1 MHVHPHSQLHHDH
14 KVLSTPQFGQLHDP
28 INESEFEDFVPISTN
43 MDPNLQF
50 PSSSSYVQ
58 LNSSVASS
66 ATSSFNSNYFPQSIS
81 GNSISSNIH
90 QTPLQL
96 SRKQSTNAMQNL
108 TSTPS
113 QTPVR
118 KSGFVTPRV
127 VGPNGVV
134 FSHKRTKSKVAVEK
148 SPATGNPFYNPPSFL
163 SPKISKKSHR
173 KNVSITNSISL
184 THLDTDLQIQQMQQL
199 GRSGSPGDTPLRTP
213 GRRSDVQYIYGP
225 DDDNYDDDFDDDGED
240 DKVGHSHQDD
250 HERGDHRDENDD
262 VLDDGED
269 SDDDEDDD
277 DLGKRNMMIMKNNAL
292 LDPQMLM
299 NSGLSQQ
306 SANSTV
312 NDGTFIMPNI
322 LMKHKFGDKLVQSSN
337 DLNSVLSGNSLEN
350 ENDAASLFDNISSA
364 NFVNINYLNGMFIPD
379 HSAVESLQ
387 QDIFAYPSSTKDTN
401 EAYYGSLGH
410 ETPHKQKYQYQKR
423 SVELHQQPSDSSPVL
438 SKASSIPQT
447 GAEPASMDS
456 KIQRSG
462 SSFNLSNIAASREG
476 KNASK
481 NLEHHNMMMSDRYR
495 YHRPDSL
502 MAFQENSPPQTHAQ
516 AQAQQQYAM
525 FDPKIGYGPSSHMS
539 SDMMT
544 PVNTAPGSSSVP
556 TTTIPMS
563 TSGTLQQVAE
573 SASYRGK
580 ELSIPRSSS
589 SKTILESPT
598 MKTRSKSKRTSFALS
613 DIKHPEKLDLPQQ
626 SARSRSR
633 SKKTIN
639 DEKKIHECPLCHM
652 KFQRPEHVK
661 RHMLSHSS
669 EKPFEC
675 PESGC
680 NKRFN
685 RNDNLKQHLRNIH
698 KKQI

>member
-1 MHVHPHSQLHHDH
+1 M
-14 KVLSTPQFGQLHDP
+14 
-28 INESEFEDFVPISTN
+28 
-43 MDPNLQF
+43 
-50 PSSSSYVQ
+50 
-58 LNSSVASS
+58 
-66 ATSSFNSNYFPQSIS
+66 
-81 GNSISSNIH
+81 
-90 QTPLQL
+90 
-96 SRKQSTNAMQNL
+96 STNAMHNL

-134 FSHKRTKSKVAVEK
+134 YSHKRTKSKVAVEK

-199 GRSGSPGDTPLRTP
+199 GRSGSPDHTPLRTP

-225 DDDNYDDDFDDDGED
+225 DDDYDYEDDDGEN

-250 HERGDHRDENDD
+250 HERDDHGDESDD
-262 VLDDGED
+262 DGDDGED
-269 SDDDEDDD
+269 DHDDHDDED
-277 DLGKRNMMIMKNNAL
+277 LEKRNIMMMKNNAL
-292 LDPQMLM
+292 LDSHMLM
-299 NSGLSQQ
+299 NSGLDQP

-350 ENDAASLFDNISSA
+350 ENDTASLFDNMSSA

-379 HSAVESLQ
+379 PSAVESLQ

-423 SVELHQQPSDSSPVL
+423 PIEQHQQSEESSPVL
-438 SKASSIPQT
+438 LKASSLPQT
-447 GAEPASMDS
+447 EAEPVSVDS

-481 NLEHHNMMMSDRYR
+481 HLEQHNIMMSDRYR

-516 AQAQQQYAM
+516 AQAQAQQQYAM
-525 FDPKIGYGPSSHMS
+525 IDPKTGYESSSHMS

-556 TTTIPMS
+556 TATIPMS

-589 SKTILESPT
+589 SKKLLESPT
-598 MKTRSKSKRTSFALS
+598 MKTRSKSKRSSFALS

-633 SKKTIN
+633 SKKTLN